1 MIHAN
6 VAAALR
12 AVTTIADVA
21 ALESAEELGASDK
34 AHTFFFP
41 QRERADRRRGITPA
55 IFAMTVTHLQR
66 FAAHLDLYRSA
77 ITSASMCASHDED
90 I

>member
-6 VAAALR
+6 VAATI
-12 AVTTIADVA
+12 TTIADVA
-21 ALESAEELGASDK
+21 TLESAEKLGASDK

-41 QRERADRRRGITPA
+41 QRERADRRRAIAPA

-77 ITSASMCASHDED
+77 IASASMCVSHDED

>member
-6 VAAALR
+6 VAAAFR
-12 AVTTIADVA
+12 AIATIADVA
-21 ALESAEELGASDK
+21 ALESAEKLGASDN

-41 QRERADRRRGITPA
+41 QRERAHRRCGIAPA
-55 IFAMTVTHLQR
+55 VFAVALIHLQW
-66 FAAHLDLYRSA
+66 FTAHLDLDRPA
-77 ITSASMCASHDED
+77 VTSAFMCVSHDED

>member
-1 MIHAN
+1 MWP
-6 VAAALR
+6 AAFR
-12 AVTTIADVA
+12 AIATIADVA
-21 ALESAEELGASDK
+21 ALESAEKLGASDK

-77 ITSASMCASHDED
+77 ITSASICVSHDED

>member
-12 AVTTIADVA
+12 AVTSIADVG
-21 ALESAEELGASDK
+21 ALESAEKLGASDK

-41 QRERADRRRGITPA
+41 QRERADRRRGITPV
-55 IFAMTVTHLQR
+55 IFAMTITHLQR

-77 ITSASMCASHDED
+77 ITSASMRVSHDED